1 MYHRLSE
8 PARPV
13 ASPTVTSSA
22 LKLPVELTRS
32 VVMLE
37 FEPAPDTP
45 DHARWQRART
55 RRRIEIFLAVCAAA
69 LVTGMFVTF
78 YSILTNA

>member
-1 MYHRLSE
+1 
-8 PARPV
+8 
-13 ASPTVTSSA
+13 
-22 LKLPVELTRS
+22 
-32 VVMLE
+32 MLE